1 MPDSRS
7 ATTCDVTVIGG
18 GLAGKAAC
26 LHLAKAG
33 FKVICIDPAEGGRQ
47 PVGEALDWSSP
58 DLLKNL
64 GLPMDDIVGVHMGT
78 WKRHVSLRLPEGSPE
93 DYVPV
98 PWLGEV
104 PFRVELR

>member
-33 FKVICIDPAEGGRQ
+33 LKVICIEPAETPRR
-47 PVGEALDWSSP
+47 PVGEFLDWSSP
-58 DLLKNL
+58 DLLKAL
-64 GLPMDDIVGVHMGT
+64 GLPMDDVITARMGT
-78 WKRHVSLRLPEGSPE
+78 WKRHVILKMRDGSQE
-93 DYVPV
+93 DYIPDA
-98 PWLGEV
+98 WLGGAPLHV
-104 PFRVELR
+104 